1 MRMPARDCWSLAE
14 ILNLARALALGM
26 TDEQRQGCARLLL
39 GLGVDVPE
47 IAAAM
52 GMGELQAEN
61 VGGTLFAAL
70 PR

>member
-1 MRMPARDCWSLAE
+1 
-14 ILNLARALALGM
+14 M